1 MSGFGSS
8 ITESV
13 SVLFSVLL
21 VSVVLVASLSFLCKI
36 LRTTDDSAIMI
47 STIIIVVIKCWI
59 VISIVLIC
67 LVMLELESFFM
78 LMFVFGFMLCTLMF
92 WPSLNSFW
100 FWKSVLMAGR
110 YMFSSMKAWQL
121 KGSVMVP

>member
-92 WPSLNSFW
+92 GHP
-100 FWKSVLMAGR
+100 
-110 YMFSSMKAWQL
+110 
-121 KGSVMVP
+121 